1 MIAGSIGIQWR
12 KYLSHSLSPCAQ
24 RTENIFIAPKIQV
37 EVCHSNNFCYRTSKL
52 INKLISS
59 VDFLQPMGLKVNV
72 LPHLWDAFGDF
83 SVKNLFVL
91 GDTCFYATLID

>member
-1 MIAGSIGIQWR
+1 MVGKVKRIFYTNKKPTERVYQINTLLI
-12 KYLSHSLSPCAQ
+12 YSLSPDNQ
-24 RTENIFIAPKIQV
+24 
-37 EVCHSNNFCYRTSKL
+37 SCYRTSKL

-59 VDFLQPMGLKVNV
+59 VAFFQPMGLKVNV

-83 SVKNLFVL
+83 SVKNLFVH

>member
-1 MIAGSIGIQWR
+1 MIAGSTGIEWR

-24 RTENIFIAPKIQV
+24 RTENIFKAPKIRV
-37 EVCHSNNFCYRTSKL
+37 EVFRSNFCYRTSKL
-52 INKLISS
+52 INKPISS
-59 VDFLQPMGLKVNV
+59 VVFLQPMGLKVNV

-83 SVKNLFVL
+83 SVKNLFVH